1 MTVVSESGPGRD
13 ADVARFLS
21 RYPPFKGVGHAVL
34 EEIAASGVAQVV
46 PAGDAVL
53 VERGT
58 PGTHLYVV
66 MKGSMELVHR
76 GHVVDVVVTGQVF
89 GHPTLLTGLPPE
101 FTVRAREDTT
111 VLPIPRDVA
120 LELLNRPEG
129 MAFVAGA
136 LRERLIQAAN
146 AIYAL
151 PDVRTVPVTS
161 LLRGEPVFCD
171 PGTSIREAARL
182 MTAER
187 VTAILVPNRDGF
199 GIVTDA
205 DLRDRV
211 VADGVSPEAPASSIM
226 TTPVKTIRAEML
238 APQASIE
245 MMEAGVNH
253 LPVVDARGKV
263 LGVISAGSLMN
274 LDALSPFALRQ
285 SLAAARSESEL
296 ADAAARL
303 PRLVVTLLDAGLEAA
318 ALTRVITLLSDS
330 MTVRLLDLAKERYG
344 PAPVPYAW
352 LALGSTARQELTLAS
367 DQDNALAYADTDDPG
382 IDAYFRSVATDVNAG
397 LALCGFSLDPSGVLA
412 QDGHWRMSQAQWYR
426 IFADS
431 LAETDWRHVLRASI
445 AFDFRHV
452 AGDLSIA
459 PQLSA
464 LMHEAPR
471 HRSFLDSLAQ
481 MASQIRSPLGF
492 RQRMT
497 GPIDVKKS
505 ALLPIVNLARFYAFG
520 LGISAS
526 GTLDRLIAVQE
537 TGRYDDEL
545 IQSLRDAFATVSHL
559 RLRHHAAAIRE
570 GRPPDNAVETANLRP
585 LTRVS
590 LHEALRLIAAAQARL
605 P

>member
-1 MTVVSESGPGRD
+1 MTVLSEGETDHD
-13 ADVARFLS
+13 ADLARFLS
-21 RYPPFKGVGHAVL
+21 RYPPFKGLGRAVL
-34 EEIAASGVAQVV
+34 EEIAASVVTQVV

-53 VERGT
+53 VERGA

-66 MKGSMELVHR
+66 MQGSMDLVHR
-76 GHVVDVVVTGQVF
+76 EHVVDVVATGQVF
-89 GHPTLLTGLPPE
+89 GHPTLLTGLAPE

-111 VLPIPRDVA
+111 ILCLPRSVA
-120 LELLNRPEG
+120 LALLNRPEG

-136 LRERLIQAAN
+136 LRDRLIQAAN

-171 PGTSIREAARL
+171 PDTSIREAARL
-182 MTAER
+182 MTAEG
-187 VTAILVPNRDGF
+187 VTAILVSARDGL

-205 DLRDRV
+205 DLRNRV
-211 VADGVSPEAPASSIM
+211 VAHGVSPEALASSIM
-226 TTPVKTIRAEML
+226 TTPVKTISAEML

-253 LPVVDARGKV
+253 LPVVDARGRV

-285 SLAAARSESEL
+285 SLAAARSASEL
-296 ADAAARL
+296 ADTAAGL
-303 PRLVVTLLDAGLEAA
+303 PRLVVTLLDAGLDAA
-318 ALTRVITLLSDS
+318 ALTRVITLLSDA
-330 MTVRLLDLAKERYG
+330 MTVRLLDLAGERHG
-344 PAPVPYAW
+344 PPPVAYAW

-367 DQDNALAYADTDDPG
+367 DQDNALAYADADDPT
-382 IDAYFRSVATDVNAG
+382 IDAYFQSVTTDVNAG

-412 QDGHWRMSQAQWYR
+412 QDGHWRMSRARWSTV
-426 IFADS
+426 FTDS

-459 PQLSA
+459 PELSS

-471 HRSFLDSLAQ
+471 HRGFMDGLAH

-497 GPIDVKKS
+497 GPIDIKKS
-505 ALLPIVNLARFYAFG
+505 ALLPIVNLARFYAFS
-520 LGISAS
+520 LGIGAS
-526 GTLDRLIAVQE
+526 GTLERLIAVQE

-545 IQSLRDAFATVSHL
+545 IQSLRDAFSTVSHL

-570 GRPPDNAVETANLRP
+570 GRPPNNAVETANLRP
-585 LTRVS
+585 LARVN
-590 LHEALRLIAAAQARL
+590 LHEALRMIAAAQARL

>member
-1 MTVVSESGPGRD
+1 MTVVSEDGTDHD

-21 RYPPFKGVGHAVL
+21 RYPPFKGIGHTAL
-34 EEIAASGVAQVV
+34 EEIAAAAVAHMV

-53 VERGT
+53 VEHGT

-66 MKGSMELVHR
+66 MQGSMELVHR
-76 GHVVDVVVTGQVF
+76 GYVVDVVATGQVF
-89 GHPTLLTGLPPE
+89 GHPTLLTGLSPE

-111 VLPIPRDVA
+111 LLLIPHSIA
-120 LELLNRPEG
+120 IELLNRPEG

-136 LRERLIQAAN
+136 LRDRLIQAAN

-171 PGTSIREAARL
+171 PDTSIREAARL
-182 MTAER
+182 MTAEG
-187 VTAILVPNRDGF
+187 VTAILVPARDGL

-211 VADGVSPEAPASSIM
+211 VANGVPPEAPVGSIM
-226 TTPVKTIRAEML
+226 TTPVKTMSAEML

-253 LPVVDARGKV
+253 LPVVDAGGRV

-285 SLAAARSESEL
+285 SLTAARSESEL
-296 ADAAARL
+296 RDTAAQL
-303 PRLVVTLLDAGLEAA
+303 PRLVVTLLDAGLDAA

-330 MTVRLLDLAKERYG
+330 MTVRLLDLAKERHG
-344 PAPVPYAW
+344 PAPVAYAW
-352 LALGSTARQELTLAS
+352 LALGSAARQELTLAS
-367 DQDNALAYADTDDPG
+367 DQDNALAYADTNDPT
-382 IDAYFRSVATDVNAG
+382 INAYFQRVTTGVNRG
-397 LALCGFSLDPSGVLA
+397 LAECGFSLDPSGVLA
-412 QDGHWRMSQAQWYR
+412 QDSHWRMSRSQWSTV
-426 IFADS
+426 FADS

-452 AGDLSIA
+452 AGDLSIT
-459 PQLSA
+459 PELSA

-471 HRSFLDSLAQ
+471 HRSFLDSLAN

-497 GPIDVKKS
+497 GPIDIKKS
-505 ALLPIVNLARFYAFG
+505 ALLPIVNLARFYAFS
-520 LGISAS
+520 LGISCLLYTS
-526 GTLDRLIAVQE
+526 PSPRDR
-537 TGRYDDEL
+537 
-545 IQSLRDAFATVSHL
+545 S
-559 RLRHHAAAIRE
+559 
-570 GRPPDNAVETANLRP
+570 
-585 LTRVS
+585 
-590 LHEALRLIAAAQARL
+590 
-605 P
+605 